1 MKNNE
6 QEIRALVAA
15 WAERTR
21 AGDTA
26 AVLDMM
32 TDDVV
37 FLRPGHPPIIG
48 KRAFEAASNAP
59 SRPNAAAPSID
70 ATQQIHEIH
79 VEGDMAWLWTHIR
92 VAITPA
98 GATESIVRS
107 GDTLTVLHR
116 VDGRWL
122 IARDANLLA

>member
-1 MKNNE
+1 MTNDE

-37 FLRPGHPPIIG
+37 FLRPGHAPMIG
-48 KRAFEAASNAP
+48 RRAFEAASYALN
-59 SRPNAAAPSID
+59 RPHAAAPSID

-79 VEGDMAWLWTHIR
+79 VEGDIAWMWTHIQ

-98 GATESIVRS
+98 GATESIVRA
-107 GDTLTVLHR
+107 GHTLSVLRR